1 MARRHLEGILV
12 HARATAAALRPR
24 RRELERAAAA
34 APPPPRFA
42 AALVGPTVGVIAELK
57 RKSPSA
63 GAINPSM
70 ALDQRARLYADAGAA
85 AISVLTDEPSFG
97 GSLDD
102 LELVVASVS
111 VPVLRKDFL
120 LAEEQLLEARAAGAS
135 AALLIA
141 RALPGP
147 ALERLVRF
155 AGETE
160 LDVLVEVHDAAELD
174 RALHS
179 GARIIGVNCRDL
191 DTFDL
196 HRDRADQLLAAVP
209 ADRIAVAESGIRTAE
224 DVAAAAVLGADA
236 VLVGTALSAAS
247 DPTQLA
253 AALARVP
260 RRGR

>member
-1 MARRHLEGILV
+1 MARRHLEGILA

-34 APPPPRFA
+34 APPTPGFA
-42 AALVGPTVGVIAELK
+42 GALRGPTVGVIAELK
-57 RKSPSA
+57 RRSPSA
-63 GAINPSM
+63 GVINPSM

-102 LELVVASVS
+102 LELVASS
-111 VPVLRKDFL
+111 VTLPVLRKDFL
-120 LAEEQLLEARAAGAS
+120 LAEEQLLEARAAGAA

-155 AGETE
+155 ARETE

-174 RALHS
+174 RALDS

-196 HRDRADQLLAAVP
+196 HRDRAGQLLSAVP
-209 ADRIAVAESGIRTAE
+209 ADRTAVAESGIRTAD
-224 DVAAAAVLGADA
+224 DVGAAAQLGADA
-236 VLVGTALSAAS
+236 VLVGTALSAAT
-247 DPTQLA
+247 DPVQLA
-253 AALARVP
+253 EAMARVP

>member
-1 MARRHLEGILV
+1 MARRHLEGMLA

-34 APPPPRFA
+34 APPAPGFA
-42 AALVGPTVGVIAELK
+42 AALAGPTVGVIAELK
-57 RKSPSA
+57 RRSPSV
-63 GAINPSM
+63 GVINPSM

-102 LELVVASVS
+102 LELVAGSVA

-120 LAEEQLLEARAAGAS
+120 LAEEQLLEARAAGAA
-135 AALLIA
+135 AALLIV
-141 RALPGP
+141 RVLPGP
-147 ALERLVRF
+147 TLDRLVQF

-174 RALHS
+174 RALGS

-196 HRDRADQLLAAVP
+196 HRDRAGQLISAVP
-209 ADRIAVAESGIRTAE
+209 PDRIAVAESGIRTA
-224 DVAAAAVLGADA
+224 DDVAVAAALGADA
-236 VLVGTALSAAS
+236 VLVGTALSAATA
-247 DPTQLA
+247 PAQLA
-253 AALARVP
+253 EALAGVP

>member
-12 HARATAAALRPR
+12 HARARAAALRSR

-34 APPPPRFA
+34 APPAPGFA
-42 AALVGPTVGVIAELK
+42 AALAGPTIGVIAELK
-57 RKSPSA
+57 RRSPSA
-63 GAINPSM
+63 GVINPSM
-70 ALDQRARLYADAGAA
+70 ALDQRARLYTDAGAA

-97 GSLDD
+97 GSLED
-102 LELVVASVS
+102 LERVVGCVT

-155 AGETE
+155 AGEAE
-160 LDVLVEVHDAAELD
+160 LDVLVEVHDAPELD
-174 RALHS
+174 RALDS

-196 HRDRADQLLAAVP
+196 HRDRAGQLLATVP
-209 ADRIAVAESGIRTAE
+209 ADRIAVAESGIRTAA
-224 DVAAAAVLGADA
+224 DVMTAAGFGADA
-236 VLVGTALSAAS
+236 VLVGTALSTAA
-247 DPTQLA
+247 DPAQLA
-253 AALARVP
+253 GALAQVP

>member
-1 MARRHLEGILV
+1 MARRHLEGILA

-34 APPPPRFA
+34 AAPAPGFASALAGPR
-42 AALVGPTVGVIAELK
+42 VGVIAELK

-63 GAINPSM
+63 GEINVAM
-70 ALDQRARLYADAGAA
+70 ALDDRARLYAGAGAA

-102 LELVVASVS
+102 LELVVGSVRI
-111 VPVLRKDFL
+111 PVIRKDFI

-141 RALPGP
+141 RVLPG
-147 ALERLVRF
+147 ASLERLVGF
-155 AGETE
+155 AADAEIE
-160 LDVLVEVHDAAELD
+160 VLVEVHDPSELD
-174 RALHS
+174 RALAS
-179 GARIIGVNCRDL
+179 GARIVGVNCRDL

-196 HRDRADQLLAAVP
+196 NRDRAGQLLSAVP
-209 ADRIAVAESGIRTAE
+209 AGHVAVAESGIRSAD
-224 DVAAAAVLGADA
+224 DVRAAAALGADA
-236 VLVGTALSAAS
+236 VLVGTALSSAQ
-247 DPTQLA
+247 DPARLA
-253 AALARVP
+253 GELSGVP